1 METSLLRQVSDLKE
15 ELGLISMTDEFAKYS
30 KIKRKLNKA
39 SDELSS
45 KSECSSDNSKLPCS
59 NSNFYLF
66 RPKSD
71 DQAEQTKAGPLR
83 RLLPHSRMFSCNR
96 VFCFFTNHPL

>member
-39 SDELSS
+39 SDELNS
-45 KSECSSDNSKLPCS
+45 KSECLSERRVLQSCCFLNQCLP
-59 NSNFYLF
+59 
-66 RPKSD
+66 
-71 DQAEQTKAGPLR
+71 
-83 RLLPHSRMFSCNR
+83 
-96 VFCFFTNHPL
+96 V